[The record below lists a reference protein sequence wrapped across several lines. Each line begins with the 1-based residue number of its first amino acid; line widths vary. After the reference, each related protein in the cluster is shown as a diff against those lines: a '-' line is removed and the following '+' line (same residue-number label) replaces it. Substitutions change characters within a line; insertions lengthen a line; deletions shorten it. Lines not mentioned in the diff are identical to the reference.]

1 MMHIIGACL
10 LATAI
15 AMTSGIADAAEY
27 RIYQKG
33 KQFSVTTLSA
43 QVGDTVVFVND
54 DKFAHNIYSET
65 PGFEFNFRKQLP
77 GDQDTLVLDKAIVI
91 DVRCAIHPRMKVKI
105 SVK

>member
-1 MMHIIGACL
+1 MWSSTGRDYMMHIIGACL

-43 QVGDTVVFVND
+43 QVGDTVVFVNV
-54 DKFAHNIYSET
+54 K
-65 PGFEFNFRKQLP
+65 LP
-77 GDQDTLVLDKAIVI
+77 LLAI
-91 DVRCAIHPRMKVKI
+91 APPNPM
-105 SVK
+105 